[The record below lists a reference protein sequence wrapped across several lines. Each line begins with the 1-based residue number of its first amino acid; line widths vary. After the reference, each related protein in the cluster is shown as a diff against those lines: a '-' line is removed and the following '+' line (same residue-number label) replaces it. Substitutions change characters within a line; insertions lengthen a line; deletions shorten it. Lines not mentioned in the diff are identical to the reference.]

1 MGRSTCFPR
10 WLRSRPMKSHAPG
23 GRRELGVREAPV
35 NTRTLCGCS
44 CSYGCGHGVDVAVGT
59 GDADDTAGARDRDRD
74 GGRGGQ
80 EQRPTRACRAQVWTR
95 TQAHAHVSEPRGRER
110 RRHLGPS
117 RGEGLSATTLNGGLN
132 QGLRGTVRGTNAA
145 ATCQNR
151 VGRCPG
157 TRPWGAA
164 DRGRRCHRRSCGG
177 ERGSTRW
184 ARRDLVTHRSHRKSR

>member
-1 MGRSTCFPR
+1 
-10 WLRSRPMKSHAPG
+10 MKSHSPG
-23 GRRELGVREAPV
+23 GRRELGVREAPI
-35 NTRTLCGCS
+35 NTRTLCGYS
-44 CSYGCGHGVDVAVGT
+44 CSYGCGHGVDVVMDT
-59 GDADDTAGARDRDRD
+59 GDADDTARARDRDRERD
-74 GGRGGQ
+74 GR

-95 TQAHAHVSEPRGRER
+95 TQEHAQTWAETSRDASEPRGRER

-117 RGEGLSATTLNGGLN
+117 RGEGLSATMLNGGLN

-145 ATCQNR
+145 ATRQNR

-157 TRPWGAA
+157 SRARGAA